1 MIALIDCNNFYVS
14 CERVFNSSIQDKPVL
29 VLSNNDGCAIAR
41 SEEAKALGIKMGT
54 PPFQIPEVIKEHSVK
69 VFSSNYTLYGDM
81 SRRVMEIIQ
90 EFVPKTEVY
99 SIDEIFADLSELKY
113 KDLLALAKE
122 IKETVTTCTGIPV
135 SIGVAQTKTL
145 AKMANRYA
153 KLTKLDDGVFF
164 ADDADKVSLMLA
176 SIAVEDIWN
185 IGNEFASLLKKHGFT
200 TAAQFAALPPDWVRK
215 GLSIVGLRTQM
226 ELKGTPCIPW
236 KEGVPDKKGIGTAN
250 SFGKLTTQKRDVQ
263 QALATF
269 TSNCAAKLRKQH
281 SCARKIAVFVRTNVH
296 RRQDKQYFHSI
307 ELDIAVATNDT
318 KELIRYAMTALDII
332 FRPGYNY
339 AKAGVELTDFVP
351 ENNVQ
356 LGLFDTQDR
365 TKNKKA
371 MQAVDKVNCDYGRDT
386 VRFGRLEFDSKQWKL
401 RRAHLSKKFTTRF
414 DELATVKAS

>member
-14 CERVFNSSIQDKPVL
+14 CERVFDATIQNKPVL

-41 SEEAKALGIKMGT
+41 SEEAKGLGIKMGT
-54 PPFQIPEVIKEHSVK
+54 PPFQIPEMIKQHDIK

-81 SRRVMEIIQ
+81 SRRVMQIVQ

-113 KDLLALAKE
+113 KDLFTLAKE
-122 IKETVTTCTGIPV
+122 IRETVTTCTGIPV
-135 SIGVAQTKTL
+135 SIGIAKTKTL

-153 KLTKLDDGVFF
+153 KQTKADDGVFY
-164 ADDADKVSLMLA
+164 ADDVDKVKAMLDVTD
-176 SIAVEDIWN
+176 VEDIWN
-185 IGNEFASLLKKHGFT
+185 IGSESASLLRKHGFT
-200 TAAQFAALPPDWVRK
+200 TAAQFVALPPDWVK
-215 GLSIVGLRTQM
+215 KQLHIVGLRTQM
-226 ELKGTPCIPW
+226 ELKGMPCIKW
-236 KEGVPDKKGIGTAN
+236 QEAIANKKGVCTAN

-269 TSNCAAKLRKQH
+269 TSNCAGKLRKQG
-281 SCARKIAVFVRTNVH
+281 SCARKISVFVRTNVH

-332 FRPGYNY
+332 FKPGYNY
-339 AKAGVELTDFVP
+339 CKAGVELTDFVS

-365 TKNKKA
+365 SKSRLA
-371 MQAVDKVNCDYGRDT
+371 MQAVDKVNKDFGKDA

-401 RRAHLSKKFTTRF
+401 KRAHLSKKFTTRF
-414 DELATVKAS
+414 DDLATVKAS